1 MFTFQ
6 AIQILIFLIPGFIAD
21 SVYNGLVVRRQP
33 KEFKL
38 IIEALIFSVLIYTPF
53 YYIFEAQPILFTK
66 KDDLIIYSF
75 NGTSLSILLLF
86 SLLVPIVF
94 SYIVNNDIHLKIL
107 RFFKITP
114 KTSGETVWLD
124 VFYKYKNPI
133 IINFEDGR
141 RIYGWPMYYS
151 ETPQN
156 PYIFLYKPKWIDD
169 KNEFI
174 ELNNEGILITPEMK
188 IQSIEFLKKEKIAL
202 NKEEL

>member
-1 MFTFQ
+1 MMYTFQ
-6 AIQILIFLIPGFIAD
+6 AIQIIIFLIPGFIAD
-21 SVYNGLVVRRQP
+21 IVYNGLVVRRQP

-38 IIEALIFSVLIYTPF
+38 IIEALIFSVLIYTP
-53 YYIFEAQPILFTK
+53 YYYFFEALPILFTK

-86 SLLVPIVF
+86 SLFFPIVF
-94 SYIVNNDIHLKIL
+94 SYIVNNDIHMRIL
-107 RFFKITP
+107 RFFKITT
-114 KTSGETVWLD
+114 KTAGETIWLD
-124 VFYKYKNPI
+124 VFYTHKNFI

-141 RIYGWPMYYS
+141 RIYGWPMYFS

-156 PYIFLYKPKWIDD
+156 PYIFLYKPKWID
-169 KNEFI
+169 NENKFI

-188 IQSIEFLKKEKIAL
+188 IQSIEFLKKIAL

>member
-1 MFTFQ
+1 MMYTFQ
-6 AIQILIFLIPGFIAD
+6 AIQIIIFLIPGFIAGI
-21 SVYNGLVVRRQP
+21 VYNGLVVRRQP

-38 IIEALIFSVLIYTPF
+38 IIEALIFSVLIYTPY
-53 YYIFEAQPILFTK
+53 YYIFEALPILFTK

-86 SLLVPIVF
+86 SLFFPIVF
-94 SYIVNNDIHLKIL
+94 AYIVNNDIHMRIL
-107 RFFKITP
+107 RFFKITT
-114 KTSGETVWLD
+114 KTAGETIWLD
-124 VFYKYKNPI
+124 VFYTHKNFI

-141 RIYGWPMYYS
+141 RIYGWPMYFS

-156 PYIFLYKPKWIDD
+156 PYIFLYKPKWID
-169 KNEFI
+169 NENKFI

-188 IQSIEFLKKEKIAL
+188 IQSIEFLKKIAL